1 VLGRVAGAAL
11 LTAAA
16 STHALAADAVVPV
29 KAQAQTA
36 DGAQQWQLFYNQEVR
51 YFSWRGDRGFPAA
64 FTTQRGSGSQLYT
77 PATISLTGVTPDV
90 LKFEF
95 VGRGGYVD
103 SKQTT
108 PGLSGSVSH
117 LTDTVGSGTWTYLA
131 LPGVQP
137 YLSLN
142 VNAPT
147 GKSVLP
153 GTEGFARM
161 DPDLVDIPTFGEGW
175 NFGGTVGMNVALAE
189 NVIGSLAVGHTIRNN
204 YDRDNPSP
212 AGSLGIVNLSPGD
225 VTTLNAALGFRHG
238 ALTSQISG
246 SYAHEGTTSFNGV
259 PAFQLGDR
267 IIVLSQSSYAWNE
280 ASVTSLTVSW
290 NHFQKNRVLSPPPL
304 LVSEAFNSNS
314 NVYRVRLEHAF
325 SFGTW
330 SVGPIVS
337 WLLRD
342 ENAYSPT
349 AFQFV
354 PAKTRW
360 SAGGTTRYQVNDRSL
375 FYATVEHIWIEEENR
390 PVAPP
395 GGAVPDI
402 SQRGWAAAVGGTFRF

>member
-1 VLGRVAGAAL
+1 M
-11 LTAAA
+11 
-16 STHALAADAVVPV
+16 
-29 KAQAQTA
+29 
-36 DGAQQWQLFYNQEVR
+36 
-51 YFSWRGDRGFPAA
+51 
-64 FTTQRGSGSQLYT
+64 
-77 PATISLTGVTPDV
+77 

-95 VGRGGYVD
+95 VGRAGYVD

-117 LTDTVGSGTWTYLA
+117 LTDTVGSATWTYLA
-131 LPGVQP
+131 LPGVHP

-153 GTEGFARM
+153 GTDGFARM

-175 NFGGTVGMNVALAE
+175 NFGATLGANVAFAQ
-189 NVIGSLAVGHTIRNN
+189 NVIGSLAVGHTIRNS
-204 YDRDNPSP
+204 YDRDNPGP
-212 AGSLGIVNLSPGD
+212 TGSLGIINLSPGD
-225 VTTLNAALGFRHG
+225 VTTINAALGFRHG

-246 SYAHEGTTSFNGV
+246 SYSHEGATSFAGV

-290 NHFQKNRVLSPPPL
+290 NHFQKNRVLSPPPFF
-304 LVSEAFNSNS
+304 VSEAFNSNS

-360 SAGGTTRYQVNDRSL
+360 SAGGTARYQVNDRSL

-402 SQRGWAAAVGGTFRF
+402 SQRGWAATVGGTFRY